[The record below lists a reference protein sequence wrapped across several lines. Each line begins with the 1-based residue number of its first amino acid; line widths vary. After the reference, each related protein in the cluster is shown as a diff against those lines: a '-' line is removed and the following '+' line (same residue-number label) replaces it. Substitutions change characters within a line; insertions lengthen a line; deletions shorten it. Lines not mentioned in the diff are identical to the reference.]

1 MNEAQETKKKR
12 KRIRF
17 HERGPENDIR
27 YKAPLSYR
35 HLRIIAWVCVII
47 SQIGFV
53 LSVFCK
59 LDSGVAKEIGN
70 TGDILKMFFEFMMPL
85 FLIAA
90 FATILNNSKSFKTL
104 LLSYS
109 GASILFYLLFL
120 LFHERYLIGS
130 VAALF
135 SVERSLARTTV
146 DMLIEMS
153 LRSSGYLAFNVF
165 VDLFLCTSLAFFIL
179 HRPVGKIFSGK
190 RRLIFRSF
198 AILPILYEVASLV
211 LKLLAGMGK
220 ITLSIYIFP
229 ALTTKP
235 PMTFVVFVVILLF
248 VKLRE
253 KLFYRR
259 RKDQEAYNVFVTTN
273 TNSWQVSKMLAVS
286 LLVGGIIDLLLFV
299 VTSLFASTFFLNSDM
314 SNASEAISS
323 GFQMI
328 RKTGIG
334 NATILIL
341 ISPLMLF
348 FSYTK
353 TYKKSNIDLFIPL
366 GAIGVIAFIYL
377 EAIYLI
383 ITDLG
388 EELAAFLSSLSA
400 M

>member
-1 MNEAQETKKKR
+1 
-12 KRIRF
+12 
-17 HERGPENDIR
+17 
-27 YKAPLSYR
+27 
-35 HLRIIAWVCVII
+35 
-47 SQIGFV
+47 
-53 LSVFCK
+53 
-59 LDSGVAKEIGN
+59 
-70 TGDILKMFFEFMMPL
+70 MMPL

-90 FATILNNSKSFKTL
+90 FATILNNSKSFKIL
-104 LLSYS
+104 LLSYG
-109 GASILFYLLFL
+109 GASIIFYLLFI

-135 SVERSLARTTV
+135 SVDRSQARTTV

-153 LRSSGYLAFNVF
+153 IRSSGYLAFNVF

-198 AILPILYEVASLV
+198 AILPIAYEVVSFV

-220 ITLSIYIFP
+220 ITLNIYIFP

-235 PMTFVVFVVILLF
+235 PMTFVLFVVILLF

-253 KLFYRR
+253 KSFYRR
-259 RKDQEAYNVFVTTN
+259 RNDQEAYNVFVTTN

-299 VTSLFASTFFLNSDM
+299 VTSLCAAMFFLNSDR
-314 SNASEAISS
+314 SNSSEAIFS

-334 NATILIL
+334 NAAILIL

-366 GAIGVIAFIYL
+366 GAIGVIVFIYL

-388 EELAAFLSSLSA
+388 EELASLLSSLSA